1 MNAWIVGGGLA
12 GAVCAH
18 ELQQHGSSVHVFEKE
33 KSWGGLL
40 RSAEMEGVIYEPHG
54 THVVHT
60 DDEEVW
66 DLFNSHTPF
75 NDYQHS
81 VLTMVR
87 GELLTWPIQ
96 RDEIE
101 RVYPRHVL
109 KELEALADMSE
120 PGRYI
125 IRTDQTDPTTT
136 RPYIDPETMNFEEWC
151 LKIMPREVYDD
162 FVAPYTEKQWD
173 VHPSKLAASFAP
185 KRVQVRTD
193 GDRRLFKDE
202 YQGFPDATRGGSYDQ
217 LLRGLFGRATMHTR
231 WKMTL
236 DRLCS
241 ELERHPS
248 VWRPDVVVVTAPLDD
263 FCRRELGRLEWR
275 GLTFSHKYVAW
286 LPNKGG
292 FAQKATVVN
301 WPGKD
306 FPFIR
311 THETKHASGQ
321 RIEGTVVT
329 TEFTGGP
336 GRYYPVPRADG
347 RNRHRN
353 DRYRDMVTDRISKLG
368 PEVII
373 TGRLATYQY
382 QDTDEVARD
391 AMDAVRTVMHAGAP
405 AA

>member
-18 ELQQHGSSVHVFEKE
+18 EFRQHDVPSHIFEKE
-33 KSWGGLL
+33 KRWGGLL
-40 RSAEMEGVIYEPHG
+40 RSDTMKDVVYEPHG

-66 DLFNSHTPF
+66 DLFNGCTSF
-75 NDYQHS
+75 NDYEHS

-96 RDEIE
+96 IGEIE
-101 RVYPRHVL
+101 RVYGLNVAKR
-109 KELEALADMSE
+109 LAAQE
-120 PGRYI
+120 FANTKLRYMP
-125 IRTDQTDPTTT
+125 DA
-136 RPYIDPETMNFEEWC
+136 ETMDFESWC
-151 LKIMPREVYDD
+151 LRIMPVEVYDD
-162 FVAPYTEKQWD
+162 FVAPYTEKQWGR
-173 VHPSKLAASFAP
+173 HPSKLAASFAP

-193 GDRRLFKDE
+193 GDKRLFKDE
-202 YQGFPDATRGGSYDQ
+202 YQGFPDAESDGSYDEM
-217 LLRGLFGRATMHTR
+217 LRNLIGNAHVHTR

-236 DRLCS
+236 DRVCD
-241 ELERHPS
+241 ELTRHPS
-248 VWRPDVVVVTAPLDD
+248 VWRPDFVVVTAPLDD
-263 FCRRELGRLEWR
+263 FCRNELGKMDWR
-275 GLTFSHKYVAW
+275 GLTFSHKYV
-286 LPNKGG
+286 PTKPDR
-292 FAQKATVVN
+292 FAQDATVVN

-321 RIEGTVVT
+321 RIVGSVLT

-347 RNRHRN
+347 RNRTRN
-353 DRYRDMVTDRISKLG
+353 QAYMELVTERIEQLG
-368 PEVII
+368 PKVII

-391 AMDAVRTVMHAGAP
+391 ALDAVRSMMHAGVP

>member
-1 MNAWIVGGGLA
+1 MSNAWIVGGGLA

-18 ELQQHGSSVHVFEKE
+18 EFRQHGVPSHIFEKQA
-33 KSWGGLL
+33 KWGGLL
-40 RSAEMEGVIYEPHG
+40 RSDTMEGVVYEPHG

-60 DDEEVW
+60 DDKEVW
-66 DLFNSHTPF
+66 DLFNEHTPF
-75 NDYQHS
+75 NDYEHS

-96 RDEIE
+96 LDEIKQ
-101 RVYPRHVL
+101 VYPRHVS
-109 KELEALADMSE
+109 KELEALADFQT
-120 PGRYI
+120 PGKYNYRDGSS
-125 IRTDQTDPTTT
+125 TVA
-136 RPYIDPETMNFEEWC
+136 DPEKMDFQTWC
-151 LKIMPREVYDD
+151 LRIMPKEVYED
-162 FVAPYTEKQWD
+162 FVAPYTEKQWGK
-173 VHPSKLAASFAP
+173 HPSKLAASFAP

-193 GDRRLFKDE
+193 GDKRLFKDE
-202 YQGFPDATRGGSYDQ
+202 YQGFPDATQGGSYDM
-217 LLRGLFGRATMHTR
+217 LLHGLIGNAHVHTR

-236 DRLCS
+236 DRLCA

-248 VWRPDVVVVTAPLDD
+248 AWRPDYVVITAPLDD
-263 FCRRELGRLEWR
+263 FCGNELGKMEWR
-275 GLTFSHKYVAW
+275 GLTFSHKYSE
-286 LPNKGG
+286 PMGDG
-292 FAQKATVVN
+292 FQQEATVVN

-321 RIEGTVVT
+321 KIQGTVVS

-347 RNRHRN
+347 KHRKKN
-353 DRYRDMVTDRISKLG
+353 EEYERLVKKQIRRLG
-368 PEVII
+368 PKVIV
-373 TGRLATYQY
+373 TGRLATYRY

-391 AMDAVRTVMHAGAP
+391 ALDAVRTALGVSAVP

>member
-1 MNAWIVGGGLA
+1 MTAWIVGGGLA

-18 ELQQHGSSVHVFEKE
+18 EFQKHDVPVHVFEKE
-33 KSWGGLL
+33 KQWGGLV
-40 RSAEMEGVIYEPHG
+40 RSATMNDVVYEPHG

-66 DLFNSHTPF
+66 DLFNEHTPF
-75 NDYQHS
+75 NYYEHS

-96 RDEIE
+96 SDEIE

-109 KELEALADMSE
+109 KELEAKVDLQT
-120 PGRYI
+120 PGKYVNRDGDSI
-125 IRTDQTDPTTT
+125 VA
-136 RPYIDPETMNFEEWC
+136 DPESMNFEEWC
-151 LKIMPREVYDD
+151 LKIMPQEVYDD
-162 FVAPYTEKQWD
+162 FIAPYTEKQWGR
-173 VHPSKLAASFAP
+173 HPSKLAASFAP

-193 GDRRLFKDE
+193 GDRRLFKDA
-202 YQGFPDATRGGSYDQ
+202 YQGFPNAAQGGSYEEM
-217 LLRGLFGRATMHTR
+217 LRGLFASAQIHLR

-236 DRLCS
+236 DRMCE
-241 ELERHPS
+241 ELSRHPS
-248 VWRPDVVVVTAPLDD
+248 AWRPDYVVITAPLDD
-263 FCRRELGRLEWR
+263 FCRHELGRMEWR
-275 GLTFSHKYVAW
+275 GLTFSHKYV
-286 LPNKGG
+286 PTDKVRG
-292 FAQKATVVN
+292 FAQDATVVN

-321 RIEGTVVT
+321 AIKGTVVT

-347 RNRHRN
+347 KNRQRN
-353 DRYRDMVTDRISKLG
+353 DLYRARITEKIEALG
-368 PEVII
+368 PTCII

-391 AMDAVRTVMHAGAP
+391 ALDAVRQALPITLP

>member
-18 ELQQHGSSVHVFEKE
+18 ELQQHGFAVHIFEKE
-33 KSWGGLL
+33 KQWGGLL
-40 RSAEMEGVIYEPHG
+40 RSAEMEGVVYEPHG

-66 DLFNSHTPF
+66 DLFNTFTAF
-75 NDYQHS
+75 NDYKHS

-87 GELLTWPIQ
+87 GELLNWPIQ
-96 RDEIE
+96 LEQVELVYGR
-101 RVYPRHVL
+101 RVA
-109 KELEALADMSE
+109 KELKIKAEMTNIPHITRDGKL
-120 PGRYI
+120 YV
-125 IRTDQTDPTTT
+125 DPTSM
-136 RPYIDPETMNFEEWC
+136 DFESWC
-151 LKIMPREVYDD
+151 LRIMPKEVYED
-162 FVAPYTEKQWD
+162 FVSPYTEKQWGM
-173 VHPSKLAASFAP
+173 HPSKLAASFAP

-193 GDRRLFKDE
+193 GDKRLFQDKF
-202 YQGFPDATRGGSYDQ
+202 QGFPDATRGGSYEE
-217 LLRGLFGRATMHTR
+217 LLRGLFGRARFHHK

-236 DRLCS
+236 DRVRD
-241 ELERHPS
+241 ELTRHPS
-248 VWRPDVVVVTAPLDD
+248 AWRPEVVVVTAPLDD
-263 FCRRELGRLEWR
+263 FCRNELGKLDWR
-275 GLTFSHKYVAW
+275 GLTFSHKYVETV
-286 LPNKGG
+286 N
-292 FAQKATVVN
+292 FAQDATVIN

-321 RIEGTVVT
+321 KVLGTVVT

-347 RNRHRN
+347 RNRVRN
-353 DRYRDMVTDRISKLG
+353 DAYVKLVRKEIRKLG
-368 PEVII
+368 PHVIV

-391 AMDAVRTVMHAGAP
+391 ALDAVRNLVGAP
-405 AA
+405 VPAA

>member
-18 ELQQHGSSVHVFEKE
+18 ELQQHDFTCHVFEKE
-33 KSWGGLL
+33 KQWGGLL
-40 RSAEMEGVIYEPHG
+40 RSAEMEGVVYEPHG

-66 DLFNSHTPF
+66 DLFNTFTAF
-75 NDYQHS
+75 NNYEHS

-96 RDEIE
+96 LHEIE
-101 RVYPRHVL
+101 LVYGRRVA
-109 KELEALADMSE
+109 KELQMREQMTTVPHITRDGKPYADAESM
-120 PGRYI
+120 
-125 IRTDQTDPTTT
+125 DF
-136 RPYIDPETMNFEEWC
+136 ETWC
-151 LKIMPREVYDD
+151 LRIMPSEVYED
-162 FVAPYTEKQWD
+162 FVAPYTEKQWGM
-173 VHPSKLAASFAP
+173 HPSKLAASFAP

-193 GDRRLFKDE
+193 GDKKLFKDE
-202 YQGFPDATRGGSYDQ
+202 YQGFPDATRGGSYEE
-217 LLRGLFGRATMHTR
+217 LLRGLFGRARFHHK

-236 DRLCS
+236 DRVCD
-241 ELERHPS
+241 ELTRHPS
-248 VWRPDVVVVTAPLDD
+248 AWRPEIVVVTAPLDD
-263 FCRRELGRLEWR
+263 FCRNELGRLDWR
-275 GLTFSHKYVAW
+275 GLTFSHKYVETT
-286 LPNKGG
+286 GY
-292 FAQKATVVN
+292 AQQATVVN
-301 WPGKD
+301 YPSKD

-321 RIEGTVVT
+321 QVLGTVVT

-347 RNRHRN
+347 RNRERN
-353 DRYRDMVTDRISKLG
+353 KAYEKLVKKEIRKLG
-368 PEVII
+368 PTTIV
-373 TGRLATYQY
+373 TGRLATYRY

-391 AMDAVRTVMHAGAP
+391 ALDAVRDLVGAAIP

>member
-18 ELQQHGSSVHVFEKE
+18 ELQQNGCPVHVFEKE
-33 KSWGGLL
+33 KQWGGLL
-40 RSAEMEGVIYEPHG
+40 RSAEMNGVVYEPHG

-60 DDEEVW
+60 DDQEVW
-66 DLFNSHTPF
+66 DLFNAHTPF
-75 NDYQHS
+75 NDYEHS

-96 RDEIE
+96 LEEIE
-101 RVYPRHVL
+101 HVYGRSVA
-109 KELEALADMSE
+109 KELKAKADMSS
-120 PGRYI
+120 GGYVT
-125 IRTDQTDPTTT
+125 RTDLRDASTTQ
-136 RPYIDPETMNFEEWC
+136 PYIDPDAMNFEEWC
-151 LKIMPREVYDD
+151 LRIMPREVYED

-173 VHPSKLAASFAP
+173 RHPSKLAASFAP

-193 GDRRLFKDE
+193 GDKRLFKDE
-202 YQGFPDATRGGSYDQ
+202 YQGFPDATRGGSYEQ
-217 LLRGLFGRATMHTR
+217 LLQGLFGRAHIHTK

-236 DRLCS
+236 DRVCD
-241 ELERHPS
+241 ELTRHPS
-248 VWRPDVVVVTAPLDD
+248 AWRPDVVVVTAPLDD
-263 FCRRELGRLEWR
+263 FCRNELGRLDWR
-275 GLTFSHKYVAW
+275 GLTFSHKY
-286 LPNKGG
+286 LEPMGNG
-292 FAQKATVVN
+292 FAQEATVIN
-301 WPGKD
+301 YPAKD

-321 RIEGTVVT
+321 QIQGTVVT

-347 RNRHRN
+347 TNRQRNEL
-353 DRYRDMVTDRISKLG
+353 YRDYVKERITELG

-373 TGRLATYQY
+373 TGRLATYRY

-391 AMDAVRTVMHAGAP
+391 AMDAVRQYLHAGVT

>member
-18 ELQQHGSSVHVFEKE
+18 EFRRHGVPCHVFEKQ
-33 KSWGGLL
+33 SRWGGLL
-40 RSAEMEGVIYEPHG
+40 RSDVLEGVVYEPHG

-66 DLFNSHTPF
+66 ELFNKHTPF
-75 NDYQHS
+75 NSYEHS

-96 RDEIE
+96 KDEIA

-109 KELEALADMSE
+109 KELEVKAELSE
-120 PGRYI
+120 PGKYV
-125 IRTDQTDPTTT
+125 T
-136 RPYIDPETMNFEEWC
+136 RSGDNKVPYVDPETMNFEEWC
-151 LKIMPREVYDD
+151 LRIMPKEVYED

-173 VHPSKLAASFAP
+173 RHPSKLAASFAP

-193 GDRRLFKDE
+193 GDRRLFKDDF
-202 YQGFPDATRGGSYDQ
+202 QGFPDAARGGSYDQ
-217 LLRGLFGRATMHTR
+217 MLHGLFGEADIHTK
-231 WKMTL
+231 WKFTL
-236 DRLCS
+236 NTICA

-248 VWRPDVVVVTAPLDD
+248 AWRPDYVVVTAPLDD
-263 FCRRELGRLEWR
+263 FCGNQLGKLDWR
-275 GLTFSHKYVAW
+275 GLTFSHKY
-286 LPNKGG
+286 LEPMGDG
-292 FAQKATVVN
+292 LAQEAAVIN
-301 WPGKD
+301 YPSKD

-321 RIEGTVVT
+321 QIQGTVVT
-329 TEFTGGP
+329 TEFTGGT

-347 RNRHRN
+347 KNRQRNE
-353 DRYRDMVTDRISKLG
+353 DYTELVRDKISALG
-368 PEVII
+368 PDVIV
-373 TGRLATYQY
+373 TGRLATYRY

-391 AMDAVRTVMHAGAP
+391 ALDAVRLALDVGVT